1 MRLEPL
7 SAPMGARV
15 SGLDLTADGLPFADI
30 EAALAD
36 HQLLVFPGQRLDEAA
51 QVAFSR
57 RFGTPQV
64 SVFEDHVR
72 PEHREILV
80 LSNVTIDGKPIGA
93 DRFGRMWHTDL
104 SYLPRPTYATFLYA
118 LEVPRDGGGTQFAS
132 MVAAHDAMPD
142 DLRRAVEGRFAVHSL
157 ARQQRREFPEK
168 PVDPALAARA
178 PDVRHPIV
186 RTHPTTGRKALYL
199 GGALIAFPEVGSE
212 ADGIALQDRLIAY
225 ATQDRFVYHHRWT
238 VGDLVVWDNRSVMH
252 RAMPFDPADR
262 RVMYRTSVE
271 DRFPVG

>member
-1 MRLEPL
+1 MRIDPL
-7 SAPMGARV
+7 PAPMGARV
-15 SGLDLTADGLPFADI
+15 SGIDLTRDDLPFAEI
-30 EAALAD
+30 EAALAR
-36 HQLLVFPGQRLDEAA
+36 HQLLLVPDQHLDEAA

-80 LSNVTIDGKPIGA
+80 LSNVKIDGKAIGA

-104 SYLPRPTYATFLYA
+104 SYLPSPTYATFLYA
-118 LEVPRDGGGTQFAS
+118 VEVPREGGGTQFAS

-142 DLRRAVEGRFAVHSL
+142 DLRAEVTGRYAVHSL
-157 ARQQRREFPEK
+157 ARQQRREYPQK
-168 PVDPALAARA
+168 PVDPALVARA
-178 PDVRHPIV
+178 PDVRHPMV
-186 RTHPTTGRKALYL
+186 RIHPMTGRQALYL
-199 GGALIAFPEVGSE
+199 GGALIAFPETAGE
-212 ADGIALQDRLIAY
+212 ADSIALQDRLIAY
-225 ATQDRFVYHHRWT
+225 ATQERFVYHHHWQ

-262 RVMYRTSVE
+262 RIMYRTSVE
-271 DRFPVG
+271 DRFPV